1 MQSIDDLDSYKT
13 SQANRWE
20 PIENPIIGK
29 EALLRM
35 ALTTTTANTQSHI
48 YKALTLSS
56 GGTYSHSKEAPI
68 TILLIFYFVNCFL
81 VLTLASETLWQAPH
95 R

>member
-1 MQSIDDLDSYKT
+1 MQLIDDLDSYKT
-13 SQANRWE
+13 SQADRWK
-20 PIENPIIGK
+20 PIKSSIIRK

-56 GGTYSHSKEAPI
+56 GGTYSHFKKAPI
-68 TILLIFYFVNCFL
+68 TILLIFYFTNCFS
-81 VLTLASETLWQAPH
+81 VLTLASEALWQAPH
-95 R
+95 